1 MTKVSSVRE
10 GPAPAANK
18 QHNKT
23 PSFFH
28 SSRDGRLYST
38 TIQVHFYFYHEDEG
52 GTAAAAAAAAPAA
65 FLASNLPLQ
74 ALRDGRV
81 FF

>member
-52 GTAAAAAAAAPAA
+52 GTVAAAAPAA

-74 ALRDGRV
+74 ALRDARV